1 MVVDE
6 EIKSGKGNDTD
17 EYLSRGNIFG
27 KFLHI
32 RQHQEVGNINSRQV
46 VQLKEITKGAK
57 IRREPQK
64 ATKGFRFM
72 ILAPLGLR

>member
-6 EIKSGKGNDTD
+6 EIKSGKANATD
-17 EYLSRGNIFG
+17 EYLSRCNRFG

-32 RQHQEVGNINSRQV
+32 RQHQEVGNNNSGQV
-46 VQLKEITKGAK
+46 VQLKEITKRAQ